1 VIFTSLLPFKPICN
15 FSLEPLPC
23 GLILNKKTL
32 KKFFKILGWT
42 LLTFVVLLFAAG
54 SLFIYKVKN
63 GFPVSYE
70 TEKPAL
76 SIPAEKPAILLF
88 SKTTGFRHGES
99 IDASSLK
106 LRELCHKNPS
116 WYLYET
122 EAGGIFNP
130 EQLAQFEVVIFNNS
144 TGRVLDDEQQK
155 ALEKYV
161 ENGGTLMGIHGAGDD
176 SHHWD
181 WYEKNLLG
189 AKFSHHPLNPQF
201 QKAQVSLKDT
211 TFSPGLSKSF
221 DGNDEWYVFLNQP
234 KDATIVYSI
243 DGDKILPSGNMLWM
257 KDKNFGMGKNHPVA
271 WHKKVGKGKTFY
283 TSMGHSKEVWANPDF
298 TSLIEEAIK
307 WGYRK

>member
-1 VIFTSLLPFKPICN
+1 MR
-15 FSLEPLPC
+15 
-23 GLILNKKTL
+23 
-32 KKFFKILGWT
+32 KFFKILGWT

-70 TEKPAL
+70 TEKPSI
-76 SIPAEKPAILLF
+76 SIPADKPAILLF

-99 IDASSLK
+99 IDASSLT
-106 LRELCHKNPS
+106 LRELVHKNPS
-116 WYLYET
+116 WYLFET

-144 TGRVLDDEQQK
+144 TGRVLDDAQQA

-201 QKAQVSLKDT
+201 QKAQVSLQDT
-211 TFSPGLSKSF
+211 TFSYGLSKSF
-221 DGNDEWYVFLNQP
+221 EGTDEWYVFLNQP

-271 WHKKVGKGKTFY
+271 WYKKAGKGKTFY
-283 TSMGHSKEVWANPDF
+283 TSMGHSKEVWANQDF
-298 TSLIEEAIK
+298 VSLIEEAIK
-307 WGYRK
+307 WGFKK

>member
-1 VIFTSLLPFKPICN
+1 MR
-15 FSLEPLPC
+15 
-23 GLILNKKTL
+23 
-32 KKFFKILGWT
+32 KFFKILGWT

-70 TEKPAL
+70 TEKPSI
-76 SIPAEKPAILLF
+76 SIPADKPAILLF

-99 IDASSLK
+99 IDASK
-106 LRELCHKNPS
+106 LVLRNLCHKNPS
-116 WYLYET
+116 WHLYET

-130 EQLAQFEVVIFNNS
+130 EQLAQFEVVIFDNS
-144 TGRVLDDEQQK
+144 TGRVLDDAQQA

-201 QKAQVSLKDT
+201 QKAQVSLQDS
-211 TFSPGLSKSF
+211 TFSSGLSKSF
-221 DGNDEWYVFLNQP
+221 EGNDEWYVFLNQP

-271 WHKKVGKGKTFY
+271 WYKKVGKGKTFY

-298 TSLIEEAIK
+298 VSLIEEAIK

>member
-1 VIFTSLLPFKPICN
+1 MR
-15 FSLEPLPC
+15 
-23 GLILNKKTL
+23 
-32 KKFFKILGWT
+32 KFFKILGWT

-70 TEKPAL
+70 SEKPSI
-76 SIPAEKPAILLF
+76 SIPADKPAILLF

-99 IDASSLK
+99 IDASSLV
-106 LRELCHKNPS
+106 LRSLCHKNPS

-122 EAGGIFNP
+122 EAGGIFNS

-144 TGRVLDDEQQK
+144 TGRVLDDAQQA

-189 AKFSHHPLNPQF
+189 TKFSHHPLNPQF
-201 QKAQVSLKDT
+201 QKAQVSLQDT
-211 TFSPGLSKSF
+211 TFSSGLSKSF
-221 DGNDEWYVFLNQP
+221 EGTDEWYVFLNQP

-271 WHKKVGKGKTFY
+271 WYKKAGKGKTFY
-283 TSMGHSKEVWANPDF
+283 TSMGHSKEVWANPNF
-298 TSLIEEAIK
+298 VSLIEEAIK
-307 WGYRK
+307 WGFKN

>member
-1 VIFTSLLPFKPICN
+1 MR
-15 FSLEPLPC
+15 
-23 GLILNKKTL
+23 
-32 KKFFKILGWT
+32 KFFKILGWT

-70 TEKPAL
+70 TEKPSI
-76 SIPAEKPAILLF
+76 SIPADKPAILLF

-99 IDASSLK
+99 IDASSLV
-106 LRELCHKNPS
+106 LRRLCHKNPS

-122 EAGGIFNP
+122 EAGGIFNS

-144 TGRVLDDEQQK
+144 TGRVLDDAQQA

-201 QKAQVSLKDT
+201 QKAQVSLQDT
-211 TFSPGLSKSF
+211 TFSSGLSKSF
-221 DGNDEWYVFLNQP
+221 EGTDEWYVFLNQP

-271 WHKKVGKGKTFY
+271 WYKIAGKGKTFY
-283 TSMGHSKEVWANPDF
+283 TSMGHSKEVWANPNF
-298 TSLIEEAIK
+298 VSLIEEAIK
-307 WGYRK
+307 WGYRN

>member
-1 VIFTSLLPFKPICN
+1 M
-15 FSLEPLPC
+15 
-23 GLILNKKTL
+23 

-42 LLTFVVLLFAAG
+42 LLAFVVLLFAAG

-70 TEKPAL
+70 TDKPAL
-76 SIPAEKPAILLF
+76 SIPADKSAILLF
-88 SKTTGFRHGES
+88 SKTTGFRHEES
-99 IDASSLK
+99 IDASKLT

-116 WYLYET
+116 WFLYET

-130 EQLAQFEVVIFNNS
+130 EQLAQFDVVIFDNS
-144 TGRVLDDEQQK
+144 TGRVLDDEQQT

-161 ENGGTLMGIHGAGDD
+161 ENGGTLLGIHGAGDD

-201 QKAQVSLKDT
+201 QKAQVSLQDT
-211 TFSPGLSKSF
+211 TFSPALSKSF
-221 DGNDEWYVFLNQP
+221 EGLDEWYVFFNQP

-257 KDKNFGMGKNHPVA
+257 TDKNFGMGKNHPVA
-271 WHKKVGKGKTFY
+271 WDKAVGKGKTFY
-283 TSMGHSKEVWANPDF
+283 TSMGHSKEVWANTNF
-298 TSLIEEAIK
+298 VSLIEEAIK
-307 WGYRK
+307 WGIKK

>member
-1 VIFTSLLPFKPICN
+1 M
-15 FSLEPLPC
+15 
-23 GLILNKKTL
+23 

-70 TEKPAL
+70 TEKPEIL
-76 SIPAEKPAILLF
+76 IPADKPAILLF
-88 SKTTGFRHGES
+88 SKTTGYRHEES
-99 IDASSLK
+99 IDASSLV

-116 WYLYET
+116 WFLYET

-130 EQLAQFEVVIFNNS
+130 EQLAQFEVVIFDNS
-144 TGRVLDDEQQK
+144 TGRVLDDTQQT

-201 QKAQVSLKDT
+201 QKAQITLQDT
-211 TFSPGLSKSF
+211 TFSRGLSKSF
-221 DGNDEWYVFLNQP
+221 EGLDEWYVFFNQP
-234 KDATIVYSI
+234 KDATVVYSI

-271 WHKKVGKGKTFY
+271 WYKTVGKGKTFY
-283 TSMGHSKEVWANPDF
+283 TSMGHSKEVWANSDF
-298 TSLIEEAIK
+298 VSLIEEAIK

>member
-1 VIFTSLLPFKPICN
+1 MR
-15 FSLEPLPC
+15 
-23 GLILNKKTL
+23 
-32 KKFFKILGWT
+32 KFFKILGWT

-70 TEKPAL
+70 TEKPSI
-76 SIPAEKPAILLF
+76 SIPADKPAILLF

-99 IDASSLK
+99 IDASK
-106 LRELCHKNPS
+106 LVLRNLCHKNPS
-116 WYLYET
+116 WHLYET

-144 TGRVLDDEQQK
+144 TGRVLDDAQQA

-201 QKAQVSLKDT
+201 QKAQVSLQDS
-211 TFSPGLSKSF
+211 TFSSGLSKSF
-221 DGNDEWYVFLNQP
+221 EGNDEWYVFLNQP

-271 WHKKVGKGKTFY
+271 WYKKVGKGKTFY

-298 TSLIEEAIK
+298 VSLIEEAIK

>member
-1 VIFTSLLPFKPICN
+1 M
-15 FSLEPLPC
+15 
-23 GLILNKKTL
+23 
-32 KKFFKILGWT
+32 
-42 LLTFVVLLFAAG
+42 TFVVLLFAAG

-70 TEKPAL
+70 TEKPTL
-76 SIPAEKPAILLF
+76 SIPADKPAILLF
-88 SKTTGFRHGES
+88 SKTTAFRHGES
-99 IDASSLK
+99 IDASK
-106 LRELCHKNPS
+106 LVLRNLCHKNPS

-144 TGRVLDDEQQK
+144 TGRVSDDAQQA

-201 QKAQVSLKDT
+201 QKAQVSLQDT
-211 TFSPGLSKSF
+211 TFSPGLSKTF
-221 DGNDEWYVFLNQP
+221 EGTDEWYVFFNQP

-271 WHKKVGKGKTFY
+271 WHKTVGKGKTFY

-298 TSLIEEAIK
+298 VSLIEEAIK
-307 WGYRK
+307 WGISKR

>member
-1 VIFTSLLPFKPICN
+1 M
-15 FSLEPLPC
+15 
-23 GLILNKKTL
+23 
-32 KKFFKILGWT
+32 
-42 LLTFVVLLFAAG
+42 
-54 SLFIYKVKN
+54 KN

-70 TEKPAL
+70 TEKPSI
-76 SIPAEKPAILLF
+76 SIPADKPAILLF
-88 SKTTGFRHGES
+88 SKTSGFRHGES
-99 IDASSLK
+99 IDASK
-106 LRELCHKNPS
+106 LVLRNLCHKNPS

-130 EQLAQFEVVIFNNS
+130 EQLAQFEVVIFDNS
-144 TGRVLDDEQQK
+144 TGRVLDDAQQA

-201 QKAQVSLKDT
+201 QKAQVSLQDT
-211 TFSPGLSKSF
+211 TFSSGLSKTF
-221 DGNDEWYVFLNQP
+221 EGNDEWYVFLNQP

-271 WHKKVGKGKTFY
+271 WYKKVGKGKTFY

-298 TSLIEEAIK
+298 VSLIEEVIK